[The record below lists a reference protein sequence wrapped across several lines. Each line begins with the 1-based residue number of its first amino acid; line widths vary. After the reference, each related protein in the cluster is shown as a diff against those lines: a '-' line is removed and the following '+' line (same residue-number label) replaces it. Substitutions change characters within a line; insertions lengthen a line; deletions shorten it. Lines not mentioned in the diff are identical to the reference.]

1 MNYITQPLSLAF
13 WLRLQLRLEQD
24 FAAGLDKLA
33 ALRSRVVQADVD
45 TADMARARAESE
57 RNEAL
62 QFIAY
67 MEELQSL
74 LLAIGGQ
81 TRIASFDSGL
91 SQLEHR
97 IRCFRAVSDLF
108 NSLGNQ
114 PRRAPIADDL
124 RSAETRY
131 SNLRMSGQGESINA
145 DRARLRDY
153 QVSLPVLGDED
164 VQSFLVD
171 GRNLVTQLDN
181 LESRAQ
187 AMRTTL
193 MMAVRVPEE
202 LISILTSFGVEVYE
216 EAPQSL
222 EEPAAIEQAPAEG
235 EGAAS

>member
-1 MNYITQPLSLAF
+1 MPT
-13 WLRLQLRLEQD
+13 
-24 FAAGLDKLA
+24 
-33 ALRSRVVQADVD
+33 
-45 TADMARARAESE
+45 
-57 RNEAL
+57 
-62 QFIAY
+62 
-67 MEELQSL
+67 
-74 LLAIGGQ
+74 
-81 TRIASFDSGL
+81 
-91 SQLEHR
+91 
-97 IRCFRAVSDLF
+97 
-108 NSLGNQ
+108 
-114 PRRAPIADDL
+114 
-124 RSAETRY
+124 
-131 SNLRMSGQGESINA
+131 
-145 DRARLRDY
+145 ARLRDY